1 MSWSGRGRTT
11 ERRFPQHKSKPSP
24 FKFPGSSPA
33 SPPLFVG
40 VRLCSSYTKEVVMGR
55 MLSTC
60 DDLIMNTTT
69 TAPECQT
76 LDISDA
82 ATALGV
88 CKETVRRLVRRKV
101 LRKLPGLRRILFP
114 RTEIHRYLNEH

>member
-1 MSWSGRGRTT
+1 M
-11 ERRFPQHKSKPSP
+11 
-24 FKFPGSSPA
+24 
-33 SPPLFVG
+33 
-40 VRLCSSYTKEVVMGR
+40 CSSYTKEVVMGR
-55 MLSTC
+55 MLSTREQ
-60 DDLIMNTTT
+60 LIINTTT

-101 LRKLPGLRRILFP
+101 LRKLPGLRCILIP
-114 RTEIHRYLNEH
+114 RAEIQRYLNEQ

>member
-1 MSWSGRGRTT
+1 
-11 ERRFPQHKSKPSP
+11 
-24 FKFPGSSPA
+24 
-33 SPPLFVG
+33 
-40 VRLCSSYTKEVVMGR
+40 MGR
-55 MLSTC
+55 MLSTR
-60 DDLIMNTTT
+60 DDLIMNNTP

-101 LRKLPGLRRILFP
+101 LRKLPELRRILIP
-114 RTEIHRYLNEH
+114 RTEIHRYLNEQ